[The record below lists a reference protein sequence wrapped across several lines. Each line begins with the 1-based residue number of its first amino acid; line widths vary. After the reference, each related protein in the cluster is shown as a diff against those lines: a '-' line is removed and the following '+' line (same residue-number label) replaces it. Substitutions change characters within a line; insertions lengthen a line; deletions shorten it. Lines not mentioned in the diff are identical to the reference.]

1 MSKLKQAVMASMEE
15 VAAEIDPGPDDNAE
29 QREYWRRDGALAHAL
44 ALHKINGGMKPV
56 NQILADAVVI
66 LEFLKGKNDE

>member
-1 MSKLKQAVMASMEE
+1 MGKIKEAAVDTLETLDT
-15 VAAEIDPGPDDNAE
+15 VADDN
-29 QREYWRRDGALAHAL
+29 QRSYWVRDNALSHAL

-66 LEFLKGKNDE
+66 LEFLKGNNDE

>member
-1 MSKLKQAVMASMEE
+1 MAKTKPETVDALEE
-15 VAAEIDPGPDDNAE
+15 VAAARDLVAPDE
-29 QREYWRRDGALAHAL
+29 RSYWRRDTALSHAL

-66 LEFLKGKNDE
+66 LEFLKGNNDE

>member
-1 MSKLKQAVMASMEE
+1 MAKTKPETVADEFVIPAPDHEE
-15 VAAEIDPGPDDNAE
+15 AAYRAYLERDD
-29 QREYWRRDGALAHAL
+29 ALSHAL

-66 LEFLKGKNDE
+66 LEFLKGNNDE

>member
-1 MSKLKQAVMASMEE
+1 MAKTKPETVDALEE
-15 VAAEIDPGPDDNAE
+15 VAATVDPDPVNE
-29 QREYWRRDGALAHAL
+29 REHRDYWRRDTALSHAL

-66 LEFLKGKNDE
+66 LEFLKGNNDE